1 MLANSV
7 EIHRVVD
14 RAAPIV
20 AVPLRRADAC
30 GQQNALG
37 AGLQRYL
44 VESVAG
50 VFPQADYMCGIES
63 AWTAAVYQPPSAEGQ
78 HSGTWVVG
86 KHARVASGPPRCELR
101 PVEERRHDPRR
112 ADRADEV
119 GDFVVLSK
127 VLADQDDHGEPLA
140 ELDEV
145 ENASRY
151 VHGFP
156 PPHRGMQLA
165 PEVILIDLP
174 SIQGP
179 PMMLVLADVEP
190 AGTEALQRP
199 GAALLQLRRQAP
211 VHPVVGKLT
220 ERRSHSAYP
229 GGKRG
234 DTVRLQQCLQRRKLI
249 LRDRALRQ
257 AHHVDA
263 VDLVAGGDQHPVHQI
278 QVESLGGVEFEESV
292 RFVGIALR
300 GTFDGAKVARAYPKR
315 PWQQQEIDVVGA
327 RLGAPP

>member
-7 EIHRVVD
+7 EVD
-14 RAAPIV
+14 RVLHRATPVVAAP
-20 AVPLRRADAC
+20 LRGTDAC

-37 AGLQRYL
+37 PGLQGDL
-44 VESVAG
+44 VETVAG
-50 VFPQADYMCGIES
+50 VFPQADYTRDIMP
-63 AWTAAVYQPPSAEGQ
+63 AWTAPVYQAPSAEGQ

-86 KHARVASGPPRCELR
+86 EHARVASGPPRCELR
-101 PVEERRHDPRR
+101 PVEERCHDPRR

-145 ENASRY
+145 QNAPGY

-156 PPHRGMQLA
+156 PPHRGVQFS

-174 SIQGP
+174 SVQGP
-179 PMMLVLADVEP
+179 SMMLVLADVEP
-190 AGTEALQRP
+190 AGAGALQRP
-199 GAALLQLRRQAP
+199 GAALLQLWRQAP
-211 VHPVVGKLT
+211 VRPVVGKLI
-220 ERRSHSAYP
+220 ERRSPSAYP
-229 GGKRG
+229 GGERG
-234 DTVRLQQCLQRRKLI
+234 YTVRLQQCLQRRELI

-263 VDLVAGGDQHPVHQI
+263 VDLAAGGDQHPVHQV
-278 QVESLGGVEFEESV
+278 QVESLG
-292 RFVGIALR
+292 
-300 GTFDGAKVARAYPKR
+300 
-315 PWQQQEIDVVGA
+315 
-327 RLGAPP
+327 